1 MTTVTHTQTVPR
13 MTHLRAYLAGTGAT
27 GALIGGAIVVFLSLA
42 AFVTFKGMP
51 FGASGDNQGSTYLG
65 SNPGSSAVSAPRAA
79 AAALRAGPG
88 AVGAT
93 AASSASGDGAARGG
107 SDALPA
113 AFAPPG
119 GSIDPTGPTDPSSPI
134 TSPASPTSPTTSP
147 DAGRAVT
154 GAVQALGQATGTD
167 LPGQTSGA
175 TRQLDDEVNGALNGV
190 GGAVGN
196 PRLGDDVGGAVNGL
210 TGSGN

>member
-1 MTTVTHTQTVPR
+1 MTTFTHTQAAPR

-65 SNPGSSAVSAPRAA
+65 SNAGSSAVGAPRAA

-88 AVGAT
+88 AVAAA
-93 AASSASGDGAARGG
+93 AASGASGGGAGG
-107 SDALPA
+107 ASDAPPA
-113 AFAPPG
+113 GFAPPG
-119 GSIDPTGPTDPSSPI
+119 GSIDPTDPSSPI
-134 TSPASPTSPTTSP
+134 TSPTSPTPPTVSS
-147 DAGRAVT
+147 DTDRAVT
-154 GAVQALGQATGTD
+154 GTVQALGQATGTD

-175 TRQLDDEVNGALNGV
+175 TRQLDDEVNGALDGV